1 MHSPS
6 LPSLV
11 ASPLGSPTSSS
22 LSGGRSRLSSLASS
36 IAEREIGSPWW
47 SSNSGSAES
56 GFTESNTRAS
66 ASSGPPPSASS
77 GWQAPGEDERDRK
90 RRRSDGPPSTRDAE
104 ESARLKWQAQSR
116 NASFPMS
123 SISVPASPASYMHG
137 NASTSRQE
145 PIALPPSPAHT
156 SRRDSYFNPAHLHRP
171 FAELSATDRRSSTS
185 MHPPPVQPVPATQ
198 WTSHHPAYIPQ
209 QSYPVSDTRRGSVTP
224 RDQSLPPAPESWRPP
239 QLRDPWRGRHSE
251 PEIEHRARRASG
263 PAGAYEFTSRR
274 GSDGSHEDRRMS
286 VPQPARHFYQTLD
299 HEQSPVVRRSSA
311 ASSIYS
317 DDRRMSQP
325 KAVWPRR
332 DSGDSVMSSR
342 SKHEVDLGSESDDSY
357 RHDRNRKRE
366 RHARDD
372 SVDHSSSGS
381 TIGGR
386 GMPTS
391 GMDVLAESARRA
403 AAAEGYSHPRGESMG
418 VSRPVS
424 PNKAAGPKYSCG
436 HCGKVFSRPSSLR
449 IHTYSREFSVS
460 PHVADLRHWRA
471 AICLPRTQLW
481 TILLGASEFIHLLY

>member
-36 IAEREIGSPWW
+36 IAEREAGSPWW
-47 SSNSGSAES
+47 SSNSGSTES
-56 GFTESNTRAS
+56 GFTEGNTRGS
-66 ASSGPPPSASS
+66 VSFGPPPSASS

-90 RRRSDGPPSTRDAE
+90 RRRSDGPPALRDPE

-123 SISVPASPASYMHG
+123 SSISGSASPATYLPG

-145 PIALPPSPAHT
+145 PMALPPSPAYT
-156 SRRDSYFNPAHLHRP
+156 TRRDSYFNPAHLHRP
-171 FAELSATDRRSSTS
+171 FAELSANDRRTSTS
-185 MHPPPVQPVPATQ
+185 MHPPPIQSIPSTQ
-198 WTSHHPAYIPQ
+198 WTSQHPAYIPQ
-209 QSYPVSDTRRGSVTP
+209 QSYPVSDTRRGSTTP
-224 RDQSLPPAPESWRPP
+224 RDQSLPPAPDSWRPP
-239 QLRDPWRGRHSE
+239 QLRDPWRARHSE
-251 PEIEHRARRASG
+251 PELDHRARRASG

-317 DDRRMSQP
+317 EQDRRSSLP
-325 KAVWPRR
+325 KSSWPRR

-366 RHARDD
+366 RHARDE

-386 GMPTS
+386 GMATS

-403 AAAEGYSHPRGESMG
+403 AAAEGYAHPRGDSLSM
-418 VSRPVS
+418 SRPVS
-424 PNKAAGPKYSCG
+424 PSKAAGPKYSCG

-449 IHTYSREFSVS
+449 IHTYSRECFLFSS
-460 PHVADLRHWRA
+460 IADIRHW
-471 AICLPRTQLW
+471 
-481 TILLGASEFIHLLY
+481 